1 MEKKDYKVEAV
12 PTPDGG
18 MTYVSKDDL
27 VPRARASFW
36 EPLGFFCIGVVIGA
50 VAVLTVGRVL

>member
-1 MEKKDYKVEAV
+1 MDKKDYKVEAV
-12 PTPDGG
+12 PLPGG
-18 MTYVSKDDL
+18 GIAYVSKDDL

-50 VAVLTVGRVL
+50 VAVLTIGHVL